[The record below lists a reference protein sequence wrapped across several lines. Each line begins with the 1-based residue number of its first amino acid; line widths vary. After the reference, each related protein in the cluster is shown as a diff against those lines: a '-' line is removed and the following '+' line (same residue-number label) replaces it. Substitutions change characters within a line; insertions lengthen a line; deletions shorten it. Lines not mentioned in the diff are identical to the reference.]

1 MKKDKIESEGARRAG
16 DSAALAGNI
25 LCERDGGALRAGDS
39 PSGAGIATVTLF
51 NPDKLNALNAAMWRR
66 LREVMGELAADD
78 SLRCI
83 ILRGEGVVFAAGGDL
98 EEFRSARAN
107 VDLALA
113 YHEAVG
119 EALAAIESCP
129 QPTVAAILGP
139 CVGGGLEIACACDL
153 RIAGAGARF
162 GAPIMKLGF
171 SMYPGE
177 LAGLLRLAGPA
188 VAKEILLE
196 GRLLNAAEAYAKGLL
211 TRVVADDAVEEEALA
226 TARRIA
232 AGAPLV
238 ARWHKQW
245 IARLLEDRPLS
256 LEEKRASFAFLD
268 TQDYAEG
275 LAAFLEKRPAR
286 FLGR

>member
-1 MKKDKIESEGARRAG
+1 MNPD
-16 DSAALAGNI
+16 I
-25 LCERDGGALRAGDS
+25 LCERDGS
-39 PSGAGIATVTLF
+39 IATVTLF
-51 NPDKLNALNAAMWRR
+51 NPDKLNALNAAMWRK
-66 LREVMGELAADD
+66 LRATMAELAADE

-83 ILRGEGVVFAAGGDL
+83 VLRGEGMVFAAGGDL
-98 EEFRSARAN
+98 EEFRSARAT

-119 EALAAIESCP
+119 EALAAIETCP

-153 RIAGAGARF
+153 RIAGEGAKF

-196 GRLLNAAEAYAKGLL
+196 GRLLSAAEAYAKGLL
-211 TRVVADDAVEEEALA
+211 TRVVADDAVLAEAAA
-226 TARRIA
+226 TAARIA

-245 IARLLEDRPLS
+245 IARLLQDRPLAA
-256 LEEKRASFAFLD
+256 EEKRAAFDFLA
-268 TQDYAEG
+268 TEDYAEG
-275 LAAFLEKRPAR
+275 LAAFLEKRPPR
-286 FLGR
+286 FTGR

>member
-1 MKKDKIESEGARRAG
+1 MNP
-16 DSAALAGNI
+16 NI
-25 LCERDGGALRAGDS
+25 LCQRDGD
-39 PSGAGIATVTLF
+39 IATVTLF

-66 LREVMGELAADD
+66 LREVMVELAADTA
-78 SLRCI
+78 LRCI
-83 ILRGEGVVFAAGGDL
+83 VLRGEGAVFAAGGDL
-98 EEFRSARAN
+98 DEFRAARAT

-129 QPTVAAILGP
+129 HPTVAAILGP
-139 CVGGGLEIACACDL
+139 CIGGGLEIACACDL
-153 RIAGAGARF
+153 RIAGETARF

-177 LAGLLRLAGPA
+177 LTGLLKLAGPA

-196 GRLLNAAEAYAKGLL
+196 GRLLSAHEAYAKGLV
-211 TRVVADDAVEEEALA
+211 TRVVADGEVLQEAQA
-226 TARRIA
+226 TAARIA

-245 IARLLEDRPLS
+245 VARLMEARPLADA
-256 LEEKRASFAFLD
+256 EKRASFAFLE

-275 LAAFLEKRPAR
+275 LAAFLEKRPPQ
-286 FLGR
+286 FKGR

>member
-1 MKKDKIESEGARRAG
+1 MNPD
-16 DSAALAGNI
+16 I
-25 LCERDGGALRAGDS
+25 LCERDGT
-39 PSGAGIATVTLF
+39 IATVTLF
-51 NPDKLNALNAAMWRR
+51 NPDKLNALNAAMWRK
-66 LREVMGELAADD
+66 LRATMDQLAADE

-83 ILRGEGVVFAAGGDL
+83 VLRGEGPVFAAGGDL
-98 EEFRSARAN
+98 EEFRSARAT

-119 EALAAIESCP
+119 AALTAIEICP
-129 QPTVAAILGP
+129 QPTLAAILGP

-153 RIAGAGARF
+153 RIAGEGAKF

-196 GRLLNAAEAYAKGLL
+196 GRLLSAAEAYAKGLL
-211 TRVVADDAVEEEALA
+211 TRVVADEVVEQEALA

-245 IARLLEDRPLS
+245 IARLLQDRPLS
-256 LEEKRASFAFLD
+256 LEEKRASFDFLA
-268 TQDYAEG
+268 TADYAEG
-275 LAAFLEKRPAR
+275 LAAFLEKRPPR
-286 FLGR
+286 FTGR

>member
-1 MKKDKIESEGARRAG
+1 MNA
-16 DSAALAGNI
+16 NI
-25 LCERDGGALRAGDS
+25 LCERDGV
-39 PSGAGIATVTLF
+39 IATVTLF
-51 NPDKLNALNAAMWRR
+51 NPDKLNALNAAMWSR
-66 LREVMGELAADD
+66 LREVMVELAADT

-83 ILRGEGVVFAAGGDL
+83 ILRGEGTAFAAGGDL
-98 EEFRSARAN
+98 EEFRTARAS

-129 QPTVAAILGP
+129 HPTVAAILGP

-153 RIAGAGARF
+153 RIAGDGARF

-177 LAGLLRLAGPA
+177 LAGFLRLAGPA

-211 TRVVADDAVEEEALA
+211 TRVVADDAVEQEAQA
-226 TARRIA
+226 TAARIA

-245 IARLLEDRPLS
+245 IARLLEGRSLS
-256 LEEKRASFAFLD
+256 AEEKRASFAFLD
-268 TQDYAEG
+268 TEDYAEG
-275 LAAFLEKRPAR
+275 LTAFLEKRPPR
-286 FLGR
+286 FAGR

>member
-1 MKKDKIESEGARRAG
+1 MNSD
-16 DSAALAGNI
+16 I
-25 LCERDGGALRAGDS
+25 LCEQDGA
-39 PSGAGIATVTLF
+39 IATVTLF
-51 NPDKLNALNAAMWRR
+51 NPDKLNALNALMWRR
-66 LREVMGELAADD
+66 LRDTMAALAADD
-78 SLRCI
+78 SLRCV
-83 ILRGEGVVFAAGGDL
+83 ILRGEGRAFAAGGDL
-98 EEFRSARAN
+98 EEFKTARAD
-107 VDLALA
+107 VDSALA

-119 EALAAIESCP
+119 TALAAIESCP
-129 QPTVAAILGP
+129 HPTVAAIQGP

-153 RIAGAGARF
+153 RIAGEGAKF

-177 LAGLLRLAGPA
+177 LAGFLKLAGPA

-211 TRVVADDAVEEEALA
+211 TRVVADDAVEREAQA
-226 TARRIA
+226 TAARIA

-245 IARLLEDRPLS
+245 IARLLEDRPLTA
-256 LEEKRASFAFLD
+256 EEKRASFAFLD

-275 LAAFLEKRPAR
+275 LAAFREKRPPR
-286 FLGR
+286 FKGR

>member
-1 MKKDKIESEGARRAG
+1 MTMNPD
-16 DSAALAGNI
+16 I
-25 LCERDGGALRAGDS
+25 LCERDG
-39 PSGAGIATVTLF
+39 GIATVTLF
-51 NPDKLNALNAAMWRR
+51 NPDKLNALNAAMWRK
-66 LREVMGELAADD
+66 LRATMAALAADE
-78 SLRCI
+78 SLRCV
-83 ILRGEGVVFAAGGDL
+83 ILRGEGAVFAAGGDL
-98 EEFRSARAN
+98 EEFRSARAT

-119 EALAAIESCP
+119 EALAAIETCP
-129 QPTVAAILGP
+129 LPTVAAILGP

-153 RIAGAGARF
+153 RIAGAGAKF

-211 TRVVADDAVEEEALA
+211 TRVVADDAVLAEAAA
-226 TARRIA
+226 TAARIA

-245 IARLLEDRPLS
+245 IARLLEGRPLS
-256 LEEKRASFAFLD
+256 LEEKRASFDFLA
-268 TQDYAEG
+268 TEDYAEG
-275 LAAFLEKRPAR
+275 LAAFLEKRPPR
-286 FLGR
+286 FTGR

>member
-1 MKKDKIESEGARRAG
+1 MTMNPD
-16 DSAALAGNI
+16 I
-25 LCERDGGALRAGDS
+25 LCERDGS
-39 PSGAGIATVTLF
+39 IATVTLF
-51 NPDKLNALNAAMWRR
+51 NPDKLNALNAAMWRK
-66 LREVMGELAADD
+66 LRATMVELAADE

-83 ILRGEGVVFAAGGDL
+83 VLRGEGAVFAAGGDL
-98 EEFRSARAN
+98 EEFRSARAT

-119 EALAAIESCP
+119 EALVAIETCP
-129 QPTVAAILGP
+129 QPTLAAILGP

-153 RIAGAGARF
+153 RIAGEGAKF

-211 TRVVADDAVEEEALA
+211 TRVVADDAVLAEAQA
-226 TARRIA
+226 TAARIA

-245 IARLLEDRPLS
+245 IARLLQGRPLS
-256 LEEKRASFAFLD
+256 LEEKRASFDFLA
-268 TQDYAEG
+268 TEDYAEG
-275 LAAFLEKRPAR
+275 LAAFLEKRPPR
-286 FLGR
+286 FTGR

>member
-1 MKKDKIESEGARRAG
+1 MNPD
-16 DSAALAGNI
+16 I
-25 LCERDGGALRAGDS
+25 LCQRDS
-39 PSGAGIATVTLF
+39 GIATVTLF
-51 NPDKLNALNAAMWRR
+51 NPDKLNALNAAMWSR
-66 LREVMGELAADD
+66 LRETMGALAADA
-78 SLRCI
+78 SLRCV
-83 ILRGEGVVFAAGGDL
+83 ILRGEGPVFAAGGDL
-98 EEFRSARAN
+98 EEFKTARAT

-129 QPTVAAILGP
+129 HPTVAAILGP

-153 RIAGAGARF
+153 RIAGAGAKF

-177 LAGLLRLAGPA
+177 LAGLLKLAGPA

-211 TRVVADDAVEEEALA
+211 TRVVADAEVLAEAAA
-226 TARRIA
+226 TAARIA

-245 IARLLEDRPLS
+245 IARLMEGRPLTQD
-256 LEEKRASFAFLD
+256 EKRASFAFLG
-268 TQDYAEG
+268 TRDYAEG
-275 LAAFLEKRPAR
+275 LAAFLEKRAPR
-286 FLGR
+286 FTGR

>member
-1 MKKDKIESEGARRAG
+1 MNPD
-16 DSAALAGNI
+16 I
-25 LCERDGGALRAGDS
+25 LCERDGS
-39 PSGAGIATVTLF
+39 IATVTLF
-51 NPDKLNALNAAMWRR
+51 NPDKLNALNAAMWRK
-66 LREVMGELAADD
+66 LRATMAELAADE

-83 ILRGEGVVFAAGGDL
+83 VLRGEGMVFAAGGDL
-98 EEFRSARAN
+98 EEFRSARAT

-129 QPTVAAILGP
+129 QPTLAAILGP

-153 RIAGAGARF
+153 RIAGEGAKF

-196 GRLLNAAEAYAKGLL
+196 GRLLSAAEAYAKGLL
-211 TRVVADDAVEEEALA
+211 TRVVADDAVPAEAAA
-226 TARRIA
+226 TAARIA

-245 IARLLEDRPLS
+245 IARLLQDRPLAA
-256 LEEKRASFAFLD
+256 EEKRAAFDFLA
-268 TQDYAEG
+268 TEDYAEG
-275 LAAFLEKRPAR
+275 LAAFLEKRPPR
-286 FLGR
+286 FTGR

>member
-1 MKKDKIESEGARRAG
+1 MAP
-16 DSAALAGNI
+16 NI
-25 LCERDGGALRAGDS
+25 LCQRDGA
-39 PSGAGIATVTLF
+39 IATVTLF
-51 NPDKLNALNAAMWRR
+51 NPEKLNALNALMWRR
-66 LREVMGELAADD
+66 LRETMAELAADA
-78 SLRCI
+78 SLRCV
-83 ILRGEGVVFAAGGDL
+83 ILRGEGAAFAAGGDL
-98 EEFRSARAN
+98 EEFKTARAN

-129 QPTVAAILGP
+129 HPTVAAILGP

-153 RIAGAGARF
+153 RIAGESARF

-177 LAGLLRLAGPA
+177 LAGPA

-211 TRVVADDAVEEEALA
+211 TRVVADAAVRAEAAA
-226 TARRIA
+226 TAARIA

-245 IARLLEDRPLS
+245 IVRLLEDRPLTQ
-256 LEEKRASFAFLD
+256 EEKRASFAFLD

-275 LAAFLEKRPAR
+275 LTAFLEKRPPR
-286 FLGR
+286 FTGR

>member
-1 MKKDKIESEGARRAG
+1 MES
-16 DSAALAGNI
+16 DI
-25 LCERDGGALRAGDS
+25 LCQCDGT
-39 PSGAGIATVTLF
+39 IATVTLF
-51 NPDKLNALNAAMWRR
+51 NPDKLNALNARMWSR
-66 LREVMGELAADD
+66 LRETMQGLAAEGEL
-78 SLRCI
+78 RCV
-83 ILRGEGVVFAAGGDL
+83 ILRGEGAVFAAGGDL
-98 EEFRSARAN
+98 EEFRTARAN

-129 QPTVAAILGP
+129 HPTVAAILGP

-153 RIAGAGARF
+153 RIAGEGAKF

-177 LAGLLRLAGPA
+177 LAGFLKLAGPA

-211 TRVVADDAVEEEALA
+211 TRVVADDAVGSEAQA
-226 TARRIA
+226 TAARIA

-245 IARLLEDRPLS
+245 IARLLEDRPLTA
-256 LEEKRASFAFLD
+256 EEKRASFAFLD

-275 LAAFLEKRPAR
+275 LAAFLEKRPPQFR
-286 FLGR
+286 GC

>member
-1 MKKDKIESEGARRAG
+1 MTPD
-16 DSAALAGNI
+16 I
-25 LCERDGGALRAGDS
+25 LCQRDGD
-39 PSGAGIATVTLF
+39 IATVTLF
-51 NPDKLNALNAAMWRR
+51 NPEKLNALNAAMWLKLGDTMNR
-66 LREVMGELAADD
+66 LGADA
-78 SLRCI
+78 SLRGI
-83 ILRGEGVVFAAGGDL
+83 LLRGEGAAFAAGGDL
-98 EEFRSARAN
+98 EEFKTARAT

-119 EALAAIESCP
+119 VALAAIESCP
-129 QPTVAAILGP
+129 HPTVAAILGP

-153 RIAGAGARF
+153 RIAGEGAKF

-177 LAGLLRLAGPA
+177 LAGVLRLAGAA
-188 VAKEILLE
+188 VTKEILLE

-211 TRVVADDAVEEEALA
+211 TRVVADDAVLAEAQA
-226 TARRIA
+226 TVARIA

-245 IARLLEDRPLS
+245 IARLLEGRPLS

-268 TQDYAEG
+268 SADYAEG
-275 LAAFLEKRPAR
+275 LAAFLEKRPPR
-286 FLGR
+286 FSGR

>member
-1 MKKDKIESEGARRAG
+1 MKPDNTLRTF
-16 DSAALAGNI
+16 
-25 LCERDGGALRAGDS
+25 ALRDGDS
-39 PSGAGIATVTLF
+39 PSGAVNSALRAGILCQRDGETATVTLF
-51 NPDKLNALNAAMWRR
+51 NPDKLNALNAAMWRQ

-78 SLRCI
+78 VVRCI
-83 ILRGEGVVFAAGGDL
+83 VVRGEGAAFAAGGDL
-98 EEFRSARAN
+98 EEFRTARAD
-107 VDLALA
+107 VDKALA

-153 RIAGAGARF
+153 RIAGETARF

-196 GRLLNAAEAYAKGLL
+196 GRLLTAAEAYAKGLL
-211 TRVVADDAVEEEALA
+211 TRVVADGEVEGEARA
-226 TARRIA
+226 TAGRIA

-245 IARLLEDRPLS
+245 IARLAEGRPLS
-256 LEEKRASFAFLD
+256 MEEKRASFAFLD

-275 LAAFLEKRPAR
+275 LAAFLEKRPPR
-286 FLGR
+286 FTGR

>member
-1 MKKDKIESEGARRAG
+1 MAPD
-16 DSAALAGNI
+16 I
-25 LCERDGGALRAGDS
+25 LCQREGN
-39 PSGAGIATVTLF
+39 IATVTLF
-51 NPDKLNALNAAMWRR
+51 NPDKLNALNAAMWSR
-66 LREVMGELAADD
+66 LREAMNELTADL

-83 ILRGEGVVFAAGGDL
+83 ILRGEGAAFAAGGDI
-98 EEFRSARAN
+98 EEFRTARAT

-119 EALAAIESCP
+119 AALAAIESCP
-129 QPTVAAILGP
+129 HPTLAAILGP

-153 RIAGAGARF
+153 RIAGETARF

-177 LAGLLRLAGPA
+177 LAGFLRLAGPA

-196 GRLLNAAEAYAKGLL
+196 GRLLTAAEAYAKGLL
-211 TRVVADDAVEEEALA
+211 TRVVADAELEQEVAA
-226 TARRIA
+226 TAARIA

-245 IARLLEDRPLS
+245 IGRLMEDRPLGV
-256 LEEKRASFAFLD
+256 EEKRASFAFLD

-275 LAAFLEKRPAR
+275 LAAFLEKRPPK
-286 FLGR
+286 FTGR